1 MLLLTPIAFW
11 TGYRREHEWGFST
24 QTVGGWALDRV
35 KGVSIGIVLTG
46 AAMIGLVGFAR
57 WFPSWWPLAAAAVGS
72 VLVVL
77 LSFVAP
83 VVLEPLFNRFSPL
96 ADEELARS
104 LRELSVRAGV
114 PVEQVLVADASRRTR
129 KQNAYVSGFGRTRR
143 LVVFD
148 TLVDDGDA
156 SAVRVVLAHEL
167 GHRRAGHILQGTAL
181 GVLGTC
187 LVVVL
192 LWAVLQWQG
201 LLDALDVSGPGDPRV
216 VPFVLL
222 FGTVLQVVGL
232 PFGSAV
238 SRRWE
243 RQADRI
249 AVELTS
255 DPGGFEGMMRRLA
268 LANLAD
274 LDPPRLVYLT
284 RFSHPT
290 PPERIAAARRLA
302 S

>member
-1 MLLLTPIAFW
+1 MVA
-11 TGYRREHEWGFST
+11 
-24 QTVGGWALDRV
+24 
-35 KGVSIGIVLTG
+35 
-46 AAMIGLVGFAR
+46 
-57 WFPSWWPLAAAAVGS
+57 LAAAVVGS
-72 VLVVL
+72 VLVVV

-83 VVLEPLFNRFSPL
+83 VVLEPLFNRFAPL

-114 PVEQVLVADASRRTR
+114 PVSEVLVADASRRTR

-148 TLVDDGDA
+148 TLVEDGDTD
-156 SAVRVVLAHEL
+156 AVRLVLAHEL
-167 GHRRAGHILQGTAL
+167 GHRRAGHILKGTAL
-181 GVLGTC
+181 GVAGTC
-187 LVVVL
+187 VVVVL
-192 LWAVLQWQG
+192 LWAVLQWQE
-201 LLDALDVSGPGDPRV
+201 LLDALDVSGPWDPRV

-222 FGTVLQVVGL
+222 FGTALQLLGL

-243 RQADRI
+243 READRI

-255 DPGGFEGMMRRLA
+255 DPGAFERMMRRLA

-274 LDPPRLVYLT
+274 LDPPRIVYLM

-290 PPERIAAARRLA
+290 PPERIAAARSFAR
-302 S
+302 